1 MSVPTLRKQLTVSI
15 GKAGHLLGE
24 LSFVKDGAREYSSF
38 AYDKA
43 WLSDPAR
50 FEVSPDLPLR
60 AGHVTRRAPSKD
72 DSCFPFALADSEP
85 DAWGR
90 RVIAR
95 AHAKARK
102 RNPYLSALNALDYLR
117 AVDDFSRI
125 GALRLQDD
133 SGRFVATV
141 EEGQRATPPLVELQ
155 RMFDASRAVEGG
167 TETAEDLRYLQGKGT
182 SLGGMR
188 PKCTVLDVDGSL
200 ALGKFP
206 SLMDARSVT
215 RAEVLA
221 LRLALRAGIDA
232 AAARVVM
239 VGDTPVAVIRRFD
252 RTPEHARIPYL
263 SAASMLQAGRHEER
277 SYTEIADVIR
287 AKCANPSDDARQL
300 WRRLVFNLLI
310 TNVDDH
316 LQNLGFLHQGQGHW
330 RLAPQFDLNPFPDKD
345 RESKTWLSENTGP
358 ITSLDMLMAQAAYFS
373 LQPAAALK
381 VLAEVYTAV
390 CDWRTAALCAE
401 VGLSPGELDDFAP
414 AFEHAEMD
422 AARDLL
428 A

>member
-1 MSVPTLRKQLTVSI
+1 M
-15 GKAGHLLGE
+15 LGE
-24 LSFVKDGAREYSSF
+24 LSYVKDGAREYSAF

-60 AGHVTRRAPSKD
+60 VGHVTRRAPSKD

-102 RNPYLSALNALDYLR
+102 RNPNLSGLNALDYLS

-133 SGRFVATV
+133 AGRFVATV

-155 RMFDASRAVEGG
+155 QMFDASRAVEGG

-188 PKCTVLDVDGSL
+188 PKCTVLDADGRL

-221 LRLALRAGIDA
+221 LHLALRAGIDA

-287 AKCANPSDDARQL
+287 AKCASPSDDARQL

-345 RESKTWLSENTGP
+345 RESKTWLSESTGP
-358 ITSLDMLMAQAAYFS
+358 ITSLDMLMAQADYFS
-373 LQPAAALK
+373 LQPTAALK
-381 VLAEVYTAV
+381 VLAEVVTAV
-390 CDWRTAALCAE
+390 RGWRAVALGAD

-422 AARDLL
+422 AARGLL